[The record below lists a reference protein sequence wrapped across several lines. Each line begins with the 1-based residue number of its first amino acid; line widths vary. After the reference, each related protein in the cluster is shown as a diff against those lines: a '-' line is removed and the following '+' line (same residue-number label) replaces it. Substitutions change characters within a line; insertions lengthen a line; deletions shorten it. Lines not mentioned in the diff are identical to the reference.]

1 MWTQTRQRMARGR
14 SAASWQFL
22 GIGALLVLWL
32 AGHATGEPV
41 QLTDAELDNVHARG
55 ATDEEGA
62 PVLDLGGILASAA
75 AGGNGALFAFDLG
88 NVFGNGSVD
97 LGQLMG
103 PSTLTLNGNLNTQA
117 LYVENLIFNL
127 NICAGCSGEV
137 YQTGL
142 GVPINIQQTGSH

>member
-1 MWTQTRQRMARGR
+1 MGRGR
-14 SAASWQFL
+14 SAARWRML
-22 GIGALLVLWL
+22 GLAALFVVWL
-32 AGHATGEPV
+32 AGPATGEPV
-41 QLTDAELDNVHARG
+41 PLTDAELDNVHARG
-55 ATDEEGA
+55 HTDEDGT

-75 AGGNGALFAFDLG
+75 AGGEGALFAFDLG

-103 PSTLTLNGNLNTQA
+103 PSTLTLNGNLNTHA

-142 GVPINIQQTGSH
+142 GVPINIHQTGSN